1 MSDKTAK
8 STTRKGHVARLP
20 YEIREQLNALIRDG
34 ATAAEL
40 NAFLEQNGHKKLND
54 QNWTNWRQGGYQDWL
69 KEQAYLDT
77 VRQKHETIRRELEA
91 GGLSVLDKAIFEVA
105 TSLADSD
112 IDPTKAAAA
121 IATLKTAVTGDKR
134 VQIYERRA
142 ALAEQALNLEREKF
156 AAAQA
161 RAAQADKAEGV
172 VKDGALTPEQKQQRI
187 KEIFGLA

>member
-1 MSDKTAK
+1 MSA
-8 STTRKGHVARLP
+8 TTRKGKIARLP
-20 YEIREQLNALIRDG
+20 YEIREQLNAMLRDG
-34 ATAAEL
+34 APAATL
-40 NAFLEQNGHKKLND
+40 NAYLVAKGHPAVND

-69 KEQAYLDT
+69 KEQKHLDAI
-77 VRQKHETIRRELEA
+77 RDKHETIRRELEA
-91 GGLSVLDKAIFEVA
+91 GGFSVLDKAIYDVA

-142 ALAEQALNLEREKF
+142 ALAEQALNLERDKF

-161 RAAQADKAEGV
+161 RAAQADKAEGI
-172 VKDGALTPEQKQQRI
+172 VKDTALTAEQKQLRI
-187 KEIFGLA
+187 REIFGLA